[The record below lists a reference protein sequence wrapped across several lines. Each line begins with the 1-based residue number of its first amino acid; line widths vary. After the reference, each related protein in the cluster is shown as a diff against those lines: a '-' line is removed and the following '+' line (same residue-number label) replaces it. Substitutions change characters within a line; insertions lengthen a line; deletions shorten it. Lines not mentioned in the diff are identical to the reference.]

1 MALLWIQT
9 LTMSRQLCMTTETT
23 VFALL
28 GVLLPSIVKSKITC

>member
-9 LTMSRQLCMTTETT
+9 LPMSRQLCMTTETT

-28 GVLLPSIVKSKITC
+28 GVLLTPIVRAGITC